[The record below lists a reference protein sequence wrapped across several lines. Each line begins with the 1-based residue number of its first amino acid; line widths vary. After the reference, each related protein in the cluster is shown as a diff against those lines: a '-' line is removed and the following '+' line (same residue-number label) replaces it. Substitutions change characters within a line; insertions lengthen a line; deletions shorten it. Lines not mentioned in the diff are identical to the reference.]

1 VTVKETKRELH
12 PSVVEFKQF
21 VKSHPKLVEQVRK
34 QQKTWKE
41 FYEDWYLFGA
51 EDPMWEAYRSEESV
65 KAEPAAATEEKKDIM
80 GTIVSSLKNMDLNQM
95 QNHITNVNSAISN
108 IQQVLQ
114 QFQPSKPSGGGAA
127 SGPGNPFGFR
137 KD

>member
-1 VTVKETKRELH
+1 MTVKETKRELH

-41 FYEDWYLFGA
+41 LYEDWYLFGA
-51 EDPMWEAYRSEESV
+51 EDPMWEAYRSEESE

-80 GTIVSSLKNMDLNQM
+80 GTIVSSLKKHGLESNAKSY
-95 QNHITNVNSAISN
+95 HKCKFRYFEYSTSTAAISAI
-108 IQQVLQ
+108 
-114 QFQPSKPSGGGAA
+114 
-127 SGPGNPFGFR
+127 
-137 KD
+137 